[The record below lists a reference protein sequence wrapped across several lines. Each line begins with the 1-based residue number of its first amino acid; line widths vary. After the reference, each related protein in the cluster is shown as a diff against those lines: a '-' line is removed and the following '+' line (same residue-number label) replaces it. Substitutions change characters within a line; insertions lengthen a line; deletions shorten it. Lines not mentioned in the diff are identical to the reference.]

1 LFFDKV
7 KEGVEKL
14 GDILRL
20 GIKKGVDKLLDSILR
35 IGHLIHA

>member
-1 LFFDKV
+1 LFFDEG

-20 GIKKGVDKLLDSILR
+20 GIKKGVDKMLDSILS
-35 IGHLIHA
+35 ICNLIHA